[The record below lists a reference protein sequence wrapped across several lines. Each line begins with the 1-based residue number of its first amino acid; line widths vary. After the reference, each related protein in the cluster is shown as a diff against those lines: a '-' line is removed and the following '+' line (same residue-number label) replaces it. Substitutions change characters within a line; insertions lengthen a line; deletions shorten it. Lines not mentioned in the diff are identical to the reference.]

1 MAKYT
6 RGREYVK
13 VGLARFVIDLPYV
26 VLVRWSILMSDCA
39 RDVRAQPPA
48 ETGAKMPLYGGKMT
62 TTLDL
67 GFISA
72 ATSCLPP
79 FNHSYPESSTV
90 EPQPLR

>member
-1 MAKYT
+1 M
-6 RGREYVK
+6 
-13 VGLARFVIDLPYV
+13 GLARFVFDLPYV

-39 RDVRAQPPA
+39 RGAVFKAVRAQPPA
-48 ETGAKMPLYGGKMT
+48 ETGAKIPLYGGKMT